1 MTKAIRLILAGLLSC
16 ITAAARQT
24 VPAPAMRVLQ
34 KMEAAM
40 QQRPFFS
47 FHARMRYV
55 AADLDDS
62 VSLAEATVW
71 LHRVPTDSFYGY
83 YFHISGTNSN
93 GAHDYY
99 HDAGGVTEILH
110 KGKEVLLF
118 DLKKFADSD
127 NHPARA
133 RSSAR
138 VTRTL
143 WFQPHPLRQLTD
155 QNPYYPMPAV
165 QIDSTGKYWTITFN
179 YPANKM
185 GASSQLLLQVDK
197 NNYLP
202 MSTSRITWWNG
213 TVHKEHWQFDQ
224 FNEDRAYVENGLLL
238 HDLHEGYTVKTYQ
251 RPDGSVKGAS
261 VSGWVGKPAP
271 DFAYPDM
278 DGQLVSLRALRGKY
292 VLLDFWELWCGACI
306 LAIPEMKQKADKYR
320 SAGVEVIGVTSE
332 NETGIR
338 RIVKANELNYRNLL
352 AGKKMIDD
360 YGVDGRPNYILIGPD
375 GKILAY
381 DDKGAIEKILADLST
396 GQR

>member
-1 MTKAIRLILAGLLSC
+1 MAKLFGFIVLSLFGC
-16 ITAAARQT
+16 IQASARQT
-24 VPAPAMRVLQ
+24 VPASALRVLQ
-34 KMEAAM
+34 KMESAM
-40 QQRPFFS
+40 QQRSFFS

-71 LHRVPTDSFYGY
+71 LHREPADSFYGY
-83 YFHISGTNSN
+83 YFHIRGANAN

-110 KGKEVLLF
+110 TGKEVLLF

-138 VTRTL
+138 ATRTL
-143 WFQPHPLRQLTD
+143 WFQPRTLAYLTS
-155 QNPYYPMPAV
+155 QNPYYSMPDI
-165 QIDSTGKYWTITFN
+165 QIDSTKQYWTITFN

-185 GASSQLLLQVDK
+185 GASSQLLLQIDK
-197 NNYLP
+197 DNYLP
-202 MSTSRITWWNG
+202 LSTNRITWWNG
-213 TVHKEHWQFDQ
+213 TVHKEYWQFDQ
-224 FNEDRAYVENGLLL
+224 FNDDRASVEKGLLL
-238 HDLHEGYTVKTYQ
+238 QDMHEGYTVKTYQ
-251 RPDGSVKGAS
+251 RPGESVLTAP
-261 VSGWVGKPAP
+261 VSNWVGKPAP

-278 DGQLVSLRALRGKY
+278 DGQEVSLRALRGKY

-320 SAGVEVIGVTSE
+320 SAGVEIIGVTSE

-338 RIVKANELNYRNLL
+338 RIVKANQLNYRNLL
-352 AGKKMIDD
+352 ADPKMIND
-360 YGVDGRPNYILIGPD
+360 YGVNGRPNYILIGPD

-381 DDKGAIEKILADLST
+381 DDKGAAEKILADLVS